1 MSSVIFAR
9 AWERSRAS
17 DDALLVLLAMADDA
31 DPVTGVCA
39 LDRERVMRKARV
51 SASRLEETLRSLED
65 AGEIVRVDCE
75 LDFAVECF
83 QILVAM
89 NGEGGTS

>member
-1 MSSVIFAR
+1 MSAAIFAR
-9 AWERSRAS
+9 VWERFRALG
-17 DDALLVLLAMADDA
+17 DALLVLLAMADDV

-51 SASRLEETLRSLED
+51 SAPMLEAILRSLEA

-75 LDFAVECF
+75 IDFAVECF
-83 QILVAM
+83 QIFVAM
-89 NGEGGTS
+89 P

>member
-9 AWERSRAS
+9 AWERSWAS
-17 DDALLVLLAMADDA
+17 GDALLVLLAMADDA

-39 LDRERVMRKARV
+39 LERERIMRKARV
-51 SASRLEETLRSLED
+51 SASRLDEILRFLEG
-65 AGEIVRVDCE
+65 AREIVRVECE

-89 NGEGGTS
+89 SEGGAS

>member
-1 MSSVIFAR
+1 MSAAIFAR
-9 AWERSRAS
+9 VWERSRAS
-17 DDALLVLLAMADDA
+17 GDALLVLLAMADDA

-51 SASRLEETLRSLED
+51 SASRLEEILCSLED
-65 AGEIVRVDCE
+65 AGEIVPVDCE

-83 QILVAM
+83 QILVAI
-89 NGEGGTS
+89 EGGTP